1 MNNKALITGA
11 TGATGQE
18 AIKRLLELK
27 IPVRAM
33 VHRID
38 ERSELLKQQGVEIV
52 QGDLT
57 DFESVVAALEGISTA
72 YFVYPIQVPG
82 ILEATAYFAQ
92 AALEQK
98 LNLIVNM
105 SQITARR
112 TAKSHGAQNHWLAE
126 RVWDRSGVP
135 VTHLR
140 PTLFAEWLMYQYKSI
155 KNDNRFVLPFA
166 DGIYAPIAAE
176 DQGRVIAAILADPI
190 KHAAKTYSLYGPQE
204 MNQYEIASTLSA
216 VVGREITYVPVEI
229 DVFKKMMEADLNI
242 VNTPWF
248 IQHVGAIAQDCRDG
262 IMAGTNDLVFQLTG
276 QQPITIKDYIIKNIN
291 LFK

>member
-1 MNNKALITGA
+1 
-11 TGATGQE
+11 
-18 AIKRLLELK
+18 
-27 IPVRAM
+27 
-33 VHRID
+33 
-38 ERSELLKQQGVEIV
+38 
-52 QGDLT
+52 
-57 DFESVVAALEGISTA
+57 
-72 YFVYPIQVPG
+72 
-82 ILEATAYFAQ
+82 
-92 AALEQK
+92 
-98 LNLIVNM
+98 M